1 MKYLTRREDFLRS
14 TKLIESKT
22 DILKEVYPLNEGT
35 GTGGPFYNEDAF
47 YDTALGRIFSHVIR
61 KIGIMANLV
70 RIRPV
75 IRRLEHEF
83 NRLAIEGILEN
94 LETDEERI
102 DIYRVQISALYQAL
116 VMLVDNEGNVGEIKF
131 ATDSALS
138 LTNEL
143 LEKPVG
149 KEMKLEVPKKELEDF
164 KKFLEQ
170 FKDDEGGKESEEE
183 EEEEEEEAE
192 SDNQNYKKE
201 HIDNLFALKG
211 ILEGLKSLE
220 LGIAA
225 AQNSNSDKKT
235 KNIKPGDTLQKISQ
249 ETGVD
254 ITTIKSKNTWLS
266 KYNDTDALPTKDK
279 TTNKEYTLVLETLII
294 ESSVSSFLGTL
305 SAKIVKLFKS
315 KGGDQKNIKQN
326 ILNALIKYRD
336 SIRSLSDNNKIP
348 ITLELI
354 NELITNKEKYA
365 EKISVLYR
373 EVREYMVGKKKATL
387 NYTPDKLMEAEDLT
401 KKQVGDTLGAG
412 SPEIIEVEGKKYY
425 VSDMAWKI
433 SKFALR
439 AYQVNDA
446 DLYDVLSAVSEPTKN
461 FVNTLKQLNNKIE
474 AKKESRL
481 LDYIGF
487 KLIREAD
494 GDDTTTDTQTG
505 ATTSG
510 QNQAQSQTTQT
521 EPNAVATGTVS
532 ERIKEFFD
540 KNCKTVRTYIM
551 DKTEIIKICENFDK
565 ITEQKKDTFIIPGM
579 DPIIQIVRL
588 FNRAYK
594 LHTVPTIS
602 KRTGGKVSASVYK
615 DYTSFGGRSSGGDS
629 LNGWAGPFR
638 NNKIF
643 NLWEDAVV
651 SIMGSRKFEFIFT
664 PKTKLRIPKVPNPV
678 KQEDYEFRE
687 GAGAKLRTFMNDML
701 DGDELY
707 KDGTTQGAQKRFI
720 EKYFGELKDGEVK
733 DTTIPGSDDA
743 SVNSGT
749 STAVAASTQI
759 ANFTKN
765 QIVNAPWKKGM
776 IFAVLTTETDKDGKA
791 VDATRYFMIEGPNSV
806 SFSKTMFFFD
816 KLITKSEN
824 ADAMDG
830 RKWKVEKGDIAKM
843 EERAQGTDKFEMRY
857 TKDKKALDQIFKK
870 DNKLT
875 ITYNTGAN
883 KDVDN
888 TKSFKIKEIFWLGLI
903 GEDKKFKPFELNI
916 KPESYKKIRTQ
927 YGSGS
932 PLVAA
937 ENVATTLTSNNRLKI
952 DVTR

>member
-83 NRLAIEGILEN
+83 NRLAIEGIVEN

-116 VMLVDNEGNVGEIKF
+116 VILVDNEGNVGEIKF

-183 EEEEEEEAE
+183 EKEEEKEEDTDGLEI
-192 SDNQNYKKE
+192 S
-201 HIDNLFALKG
+201 NLMALKG
-211 ILEGLKSLE
+211 ILEGMTSFE
-220 LGIAA
+220 LAIAA
-225 AQNSNSDKKT
+225 GKSETAKDVKRTINQ
-235 KNIKPGDTLQKISQ
+235 GDTIQKISQ
-249 ETGVD
+249 ETGID
-254 ITTIKSKNTWLS
+254 IETLKSKNTWMTNY
-266 KYNDTDALPTKDK
+266 KPNDALPTKDK
-279 TTNKEYTLVLETLII
+279 EGKQITLLTEEVETSMLPTDPTKGFEDFIKKLKERILRMVGKGSDESTVKTNT
-294 ESSVSSFLGTL
+294 
-305 SAKIVKLFKS
+305 
-315 KGGDQKNIKQN
+315 
-326 ILNALIKYRD
+326 LNALSKYRD
-336 SIRSLSDNNKIP
+336 SIKALSDNNKMPVTID
-348 ITLELI
+348 LI
-354 NELITNKEKYA
+354 KDMLNDKEKYT
-365 EKISVLYR
+365 KNISVLYR

-412 SPEIIEVEGKKYY
+412 SSEIIEVDGKKYY

-446 DLYDVLSAVSEPTKN
+446 ELYDVLSAVSEPTRL
-461 FVNTLKQLNNKIE
+461 FVNTLKQLNNKIIE
-474 AKKESRL
+474 PKKESRL

-494 GDDTTTDTQTG
+494 GDDTTTGAQTG
-505 ATTSG
+505 ATASG
-510 QNQAQSQTTQT
+510 QAQSQTTQT
-521 EPNAVATGTVS
+521 ETNAVATGTVS

-551 DKTEIIKICENFDK
+551 DKAEIIKICENFDK
-565 ITEQKKDTFIIPGM
+565 IIEQKKDTFIIPGM

-602 KRTGGKVSASVYK
+602 KRTGGKVSPSVYK

-643 NLWEDAVV
+643 NLWENAVV
-651 SIMGSRKFEFIFT
+651 SIMGNRKFEFIFI

-687 GAGAKLRTFMNDML
+687 GAGARLRTFMNDML

-720 EKYFGELKDGEVK
+720 EKYFGELKDGDVK
-733 DTTIPGSDDA
+733 DPTIPGSNDA
-743 SVNSGT
+743 VVNAGT

-759 ANFTKN
+759 AKFTRN

-776 IFAVLTTETDKDGKA
+776 IFAALTTETDKDGKA
-791 VDATRYFMIEGPNSV
+791 VDTTRYFMIEGPNSV

-937 ENVATTLTSNNRLKI
+937 ENVAATLTSNNRLKI

>member
-1 MKYLTRREDFLRS
+1 MKYLTRREYFLRS

-183 EEEEEEEAE
+183 EEEEE

-551 DKTEIIKICENFDK
+551 DKAEIIKICENFDK

>member
-1 MKYLTRREDFLRS
+1 MKYLTKREDFLRS
-14 TKLIESKT
+14 TKIIETKT
-22 DILKEVYPLNEGT
+22 DLLKEVYPLNEGT

-70 RIRPV
+70 SMRPV
-75 IRRLEHEF
+75 IRRLEYEF
-83 NRLAIEGILEN
+83 SRLAIEGIVEN
-94 LETDEERI
+94 LETEEEKLG
-102 DIYRVQISALYQAL
+102 IYRVQISALYQAL

-170 FKDDEGGKESEEE
+170 FKDDEGGKKSEEE
-183 EEEEEEEAE
+183 EEEEEEKPDSLEI
-192 SDNQNYKKE
+192 S
-201 HIDNLFALKG
+201 NLMALKG
-211 ILEGLKSLE
+211 ILEGMTNFE
-220 LGIAA
+220 LAIAA
-225 AQNSNSDKKT
+225 GKSEVPKDGKRTINQ
-235 KNIKPGDTLQKISQ
+235 GDTIQKISQ
-249 ETGVD
+249 ETGID
-254 ITTIKSKNTWLS
+254 IETLKSKNTWMT
-266 KYNDTDALPTKDK
+266 KYKPTDALPTKDK
-279 TTNKEYTLVLETLII
+279 NGKQITLIT
-294 ESSVSSFLGTL
+294 EEVETSMLPTDPTKGFEEFLKKLKERILRMVGKGNDEKT
-305 SAKIVKLFKS
+305 AKL
-315 KGGDQKNIKQN
+315 NT
-326 ILNALIKYRD
+326 LNALSKYRD
-336 SIRSLSDNNKIP
+336 SIKALSDNNKIP
-348 ITLELI
+348 VTIELI
-354 NELITNKEKYA
+354 KDILNDKEKYA
-365 EKISVLYR
+365 KNISVLYR
-373 EVREYMVGKKKATL
+373 EIREYMVGKKKATL
-387 NYTPDKLMEAEDLT
+387 NYTPDKLMETEDLS
-401 KKQVGDTLGAG
+401 KKQIGDTLGDG
-412 SPEIIEVEGKKYY
+412 SPEVIEIEGKKYY

-446 DLYDVLSAVSEPTKN
+446 DLYDVLSAVSEPTRN
-461 FVNTLKQLNNKIE
+461 FVNTLKQLNNKVE
-474 AKKESRL
+474 PKKENKL
-481 LDYIGF
+481 LDYLGF
-487 KLIREAD
+487 KMILEAD
-494 GDDTTTDTQTG
+494 EPEAQSSTG
-505 ATTSG
+505 ATAS
-510 QNQAQSQTTQT
+510 QAQAKTPDKTTQ
-521 EPNAVATGTVS
+521 AQADIVATGSVS

-551 DKTEIIKICENFDK
+551 DKAEIIKICENFDK
-565 ITEQKKDTFIIPGM
+565 ITEEKKQTFIIPGM
-579 DPIIQIVRL
+579 DPVIQIVRL

-615 DYTSFGGRSSGGDS
+615 DYTSFGGKTSGGE

-643 NLWEDAVV
+643 NLWENAVMA
-651 SIMGSRKFEFIFT
+651 IIGNRKYEFIFNN
-664 PKTKLRIPKVPNPV
+664 KTKLRLPKVPNPS
-678 KQEDYEFRE
+678 KKEDYEFRE
-687 GAGAKLRTFMNDML
+687 GAGAKLRTFMMDML

-707 KDGTTQGAQKRFI
+707 KDGTTAGAQKRFI

-733 DTTIPGSDDA
+733 DTTIPGSNDA
-743 SVNSGT
+743 TVNAGT
-749 STAVAASTQI
+749 SNGVSSSTQI
-759 ANFTKN
+759 VKFTKN

-776 IFAVLTTETDKDGKA
+776 IFAALTTETDKDGNP
-791 VDATRYFMIEGPNSV
+791 VDVTRYFMIEGPNSV
-806 SFSKTMFFFD
+806 SFCKSMFFYD

-824 ADAMDG
+824 SDPLDG
-830 RKWKVEKGDIAKM
+830 RKWKVEKGDLIKM

-875 ITYNTGAN
+875 ITYNTGAS
-883 KDVDN
+883 KDTDN
-888 TKSFKIKEIFWLGLI
+888 TKSFKIKEILWLGKI

-916 KPESYKKIRTQ
+916 KPDSYKKIRTQ

-932 PLVAA
+932 PLTAA
-937 ENVATTLTSNNRLKI
+937 ENIATTLTSNNRLKI

>member
-1 MKYLTRREDFLRS
+1 MKYLSRREDFLRS
-14 TKLIESKT
+14 TKLIETKT

-47 YDTALGRIFSHVIR
+47 YDTALGRLFSHVIR
-61 KIGIMANLV
+61 KVGIMANLV

-75 IRRLEHEF
+75 IRRLEYEF
-83 NRLAIEGILEN
+83 NRLAIEGIVEN
-94 LETDEERI
+94 LETEEERI
-102 DIYRVQISALYQAL
+102 GIYRVQISSLYQAL

-131 ATDSALS
+131 TTDSALS

-149 KEMKLEVPKKELEDF
+149 KEMKLNVPKKELEDF
-164 KKFLEQ
+164 KEFLKQ

-183 EEEEEEEAE
+183 EEEE
-192 SDNQNYKKE
+192 SDND
-201 HIDNLFALKG
+201 DNNLEISNLMALKG
-211 ILEGLKSLE
+211 ILEGLKSFE
-220 LGIAA
+220 LAIAA
-225 AQNSNSDKKT
+225 GYSEVNKKGNRT
-235 KNIKPGDTLQKISQ
+235 LSQGDTLQKISQ
-249 ETGVD
+249 ETGID
-254 ITTIKSKNTWLS
+254 IETLKSKNNWMV
-266 KYNDTDALPTKDK
+266 KYKPNDALPTKDK
-279 TTNKEYTLVLETLII
+279 DGKLLTLIT
-294 ESSVSSFLGTL
+294 EEVETNMLPSDPTKGFEDFLKKLKERILKMVGAGGNEDVEK
-305 SAKIVKLFKS
+305 AKILK
-315 KGGDQKNIKQN
+315 
-326 ILNALIKYRD
+326 ALSKYRD
-336 SIRSLSDNNKIP
+336 SIKALSDNNKMPVTI
-348 ITLELI
+348 ELI
-354 NELITNKEKYA
+354 KDILNNKEKYG
-365 EKISVLYR
+365 KNISVLYR
-373 EVREYMVGKKKATL
+373 EIKEYMVGKKKATL
-387 NYTPDKLMEAEDLT
+387 NYTPDKLIEAQDLNN
-401 KKQVGDTLGAG
+401 KQVGDTLGEG

-439 AYQVNDA
+439 VYQVNDA
-446 DLYDVLSAVSEPTKN
+446 QIYDVLSAVSEPTKN

-481 LDYIGF
+481 LKYIGF

-494 GDDTTTDTQTG
+494 DTQTS
-505 ATTSG
+505 ATASTQS
-510 QNQAQSQTTQT
+510 QVQSQAQTDNT
-521 EPNAVATGTVS
+521 EPNAVTTGTVS
-532 ERIKEFFD
+532 ERIKDFFD
-540 KNCKTVRTYIM
+540 KNCKTVRTYVM
-551 DKTEIIKICENFDK
+551 EKAEIIKICENFDK
-565 ITEQKKDTFIIPGM
+565 ITEQKKETFIIPGM

-602 KRTGGKVSASVYK
+602 KRTGGKVSPTVYK
-615 DYTSFGGRSSGGDS
+615 EYTSFGGRSSGGDS

-643 NLWEDAVV
+643 NLWEDAVL
-651 SIMGSRKFEFIFT
+651 SIMGNRKYEFIFT
-664 PKTKLRIPKVPNPV
+664 TKTKLRIPKVPNPV
-678 KQEDYEFRE
+678 KKEDYEFRE

-743 SVNSGT
+743 TVNSGT
-749 STAVAASTQI
+749 STAISSSTQI
-759 ANFTKN
+759 AKFTKN
-765 QIVNAPWKKGM
+765 EIVNAPWKKGM
-776 IFAVLTTETDKDGKA
+776 VFAALTTESDKDGNPI
-791 VDATRYFMIEGPNSV
+791 DTTRYFMIEGPNAV
-806 SFSKTMFFFD
+806 SFCKSMFFYD

-824 ADAMDG
+824 ADSMDG
-830 RKWKVEKGDIAKM
+830 RKWKVEKGDLSKM

-870 DNKLT
+870 DNKLS

-883 KDVDN
+883 KDTDN
-888 TKSFKIKEIFWLGLI
+888 TKSFKIKEIFWLGTI

-932 PLVAA
+932 PLVAS
-937 ENVATTLTSNNRLKI
+937 ENVSATLTSNNRLKI
-952 DVTR
+952 DVSR